1 MPSIHLPYVNIAL
14 DAFALVVTL
23 IIFVACINEYSNRKI
38 GSKHFL
44 FLQSAVVIALIS
56 DMVGWFG
63 EGRPALSVMTLISNT
78 VASCACQIAIISFM
92 AYLIASLYA
101 NSRAAR

>member
-1 MPSIHLPYVNIAL
+1 MGSFVLQVAFAFSIKNQKGSYQMPSIHLPYVNIAL
-14 DAFALVVTL
+14 NAFALVVTL

-56 DMVGWFG
+56 DMVGWLG
-63 EGRPALSVMTLISNT
+63 D
-78 VASCACQIAIISFM
+78 IISV
-92 AYLIASLYA
+92 LQKKQK
-101 NSRAAR
+101 ARKNKS